1 MKILLTLVVFLLLAH
16 TSTAQQIDPLDLD
29 NVLREKE
36 NLNNLFGVGF
46 GIGNPITNVTISLPY
61 LDIEFGY
68 GGFNGLHPNNFT
80 PYIIGGI
87 DVMFKEE
94 LYQNTIMGGGFGV
107 GVDWSQEKPTNS
119 PAAEKPEQNED
130 EDEGE
135 DGGEDLSQT
144 TPQNRLGIVL
154 RLPISLEYSFLKN
167 IVIGFKAVATLGGI
181 MLLDSMSMEGMR
193 FGFFGVG
200 YLKIYM

>member
-1 MKILLTLVVFLLLAH
+1 MKILLKLAVFLLLTHA
-16 TSTAQQIDPLDLD
+16 STAQQVDPLNLD

-36 NLNNLFGVGF
+36 NLNSLFGMGF
-46 GIGNPITNVTISLPY
+46 GIGNPITNVTISVPY

-80 PYIIGGI
+80 PYIIGGLDI
-87 DVMFKEE
+87 MFKEE

-107 GVDWSQEKPTNS
+107 GVDWSQEKPTTPPS
-119 PAAEKPEQNED
+119 AEKPEQDED
-130 EDEGE
+130 EDE
-135 DGGEDLSQT
+135 DGGKDL
-144 TPQNRLGIVL
+144 PQATAKNRLGIVL

-181 MLLDSMSMEGMR
+181 MLLDYMSLEGMR